1 MKKALGIKKG
11 DVVLIVSLGLICV
24 LLFALPLFSADKAAV
39 AAVWHNG
46 EKIQEIDLSTVNE
59 SYELTVGGC
68 VLLVEE
74 GSIRFSDADC
84 PDKLCV
90 RSGKLSKNGD
100 TAACV
105 PNKVVVVIENG
116 EKSFDAV
123 AE

>member
-1 MKKALGIKKG
+1 MKKAFEIKKG
-11 DVVLIVSLGLICV
+11 DVVLIIFLCLLCV
-24 LLFALPLFSADKAAV
+24 FLFALPLFSADKAAV

-46 EKIQEIDLSTVNE
+46 EKIEEIDLFAVHE
-59 SYELTVGGC
+59 SYKITVGGC

-74 GSIRFSDADC
+74 GGIRFSDADC

-90 RSGKLSKNGD
+90 RSGRLSKNGD